1 MNKDNI
7 LYGIIGLLIGVIV
20 GYLATGSLNRS
31 TPPPVAAN
39 SQQIPADH
47 PAVGGNAETAGGGS
61 GPQAEVAATIEQAR
75 REPTNFDVQMKAGD
89 LFYQIKRYDQ
99 AIEFYT
105 NAQKVKPREFA
116 VLSQLGNANFDFGR
130 YEEAGRWYEQ
140 ALQQKP
146 DDVMVRTD
154 LGLTYY
160 FRTPRE
166 LDRAIAT
173 YRESLRY
180 DPRHEQTLQNLVTA
194 LLDKGDQAAAG
205 ETLRQ
210 LEQVNPNNQAIA
222 QFRSRLGA
230 R

>member
-7 LYGIIGLLIGVIV
+7 LYGIIGLLVGVIV
-20 GYLATGSLNRS
+20 GYMATGSLNRS
-31 TPPPVAAN
+31 APAPVAAN

-47 PAVGGNAETAGGGS
+47 PAVGGNTDAAGGGS

-75 REPTNFDVQMKAGD
+75 REPANFDIQMKAGD

-105 NAQKVKPREFA
+105 NAQKVKPQDFT

-140 ALQQKP
+140 ALQRKP

-160 FRTPRE
+160 FRTPRD
-166 LDRAIAT
+166 LDRAIT
-173 YRESLRY
+173 IYRESLRY

-194 LLDKGDQAAAG
+194 LIDKGDQAAAG